1 MTVNGSCCSGY
12 TVANLDS
19 VTLEIFYTDCQSE
32 FTSTNLLVGQS
43 ISVCSYITPYSP
55 GFPSLSLT
63 YDGSC

>member
-1 MTVNGSCCSGY
+1 
-12 TVANLDS
+12 VANLDS